1 MSFSSDVKKE
11 LAGLLPEKTCCRAA
25 EAYGLLQMGH
35 AFTGGSISLQ
45 TENDAVAGLYTR
57 LVPEICGI
65 PPLTAAAPPEMEK
78 RKAYYIVTVEE
89 EAQRRRVLERFGHTA
104 GEVTVRLNRANLEC
118 DDCAAAYLRGAFL
131 SCGAVTDPKA
141 DDHMEFSVPTHNLS
155 RDLMALLGEQD
166 FSPRMVRRAGGNVVY
181 FKESEQI
188 EDILTLMGAQDASLE
203 LMNIKILK
211 DIRNKANRIT
221 NCESAN
227 IDKTVAAAAVHVE
240 AVRKI
245 QASCGLEALPEE
257 LRELARLRLEHPEIS
272 LRELSDLLPERL
284 SRSGVNH
291 RLRRIVEFAD
301 KLS

>member
-1 MSFSSDVKKE
+1 M
-11 LAGLLPEKTCCRAA
+11 CR
-25 EAYGLLQMGH
+25 G
-35 AFTGGSISLQ
+35 
-45 TENDAVAGLYTR
+45 V
-57 LVPEICGI
+57 V
-65 PPLTAAAPPEMEK
+65 
-78 RKAYYIVTVEE
+78 
-89 EAQRRRVLERFGHTA
+89 ERFGHTA

-131 SCGAVTDPKA
+131 SCGAVTDPNA
-141 DDHMEFSVPTHNLS
+141 DYHMEFSVPTHNLS

-245 QASCGLEALPEE
+245 QASCGLEALPEK
-257 LRELARLRLEHPEIS
+257 LRTVIHLHYYEGYAVREIAALMQANPSTVQTWLMRARGQLKTNLKEAEG
-272 LRELSDLLPERL
+272 L
-284 SRSGVNH
+284 
-291 RLRRIVEFAD
+291 
-301 KLS
+301 